1 MKKGYFITF
10 EGPDGA
16 GKTTQID
23 LLSDYFKSQGYDV
36 VLTRE
41 PGGTELGEKIR
52 QVIFEPGKQG
62 MAPEAEVLLY
72 AASRAQHIKEVIA
85 PNLLAGNVVISDRF
99 IDSSIAYQG
108 FGRGMLDYVELVN
121 NYITKDFMPLLR
133 TSSAA
138 MTKPNINSTLRNC
151 CRKFCWGSTPC
162 AWVQRANSSTATPM

>member
-121 NYITKDFMPLLR
+121 NNITKDFMPDLTFLFKLDPQIAKER
-133 TSSAA
+133 VSFKKQKIKPESKEFYETA
-138 MTKPNINSTLRNC
+138 MKGYVVN
-151 CRKFCWGSTPC
+151 
-162 AWVQRANSSTATPM
+162 Q